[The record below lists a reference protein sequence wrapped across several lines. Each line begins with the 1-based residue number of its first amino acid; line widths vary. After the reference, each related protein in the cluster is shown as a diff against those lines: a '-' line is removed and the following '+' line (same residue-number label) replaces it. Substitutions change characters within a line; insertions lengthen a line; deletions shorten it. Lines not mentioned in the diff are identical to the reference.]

1 MEKFSWRKEHMDEY
15 SWKIST
21 FLCSCIWFR
30 DCEQIFIQ
38 YFKNNSHP
46 LTSRGKS
53 ASPRTVRGATCS
65 SEKREAVQ
73 VQELRLRSL
82 SCVDWTFLWELTA
95 YIAYITRG
103 QGYLLRCHVLRQGY
117 TTWYF
122 KPLHQNPVSLSI
134 GGPEQF
140 YLYSESGLFCAQTI
154 RASGSRM
161 MGWALK
167 WKHAAQHWRLHKQLY
182 QESLL

>member
-1 MEKFSWRKEHMDEY
+1 MNTWMNISGRFPNFSALVSGLGTVNR
-15 SWKIST
+15 
-21 FLCSCIWFR
+21 FLFNILRTTRIPSLQEAKVPHP
-30 DCEQIFIQ
+30 EQ
-38 YFKNNSHP
+38 SEGP
-46 LTSRGKS
+46 LVVQK
-53 ASPRTVRGATCS
+53 
-65 SEKREAVQ
+65 KREAVQ